1 MRRRN
6 KEYYKKFDYMVN
18 VEKKLKTAMTKLDM
32 IDYRVDTVEYMEQNE
47 LVHVLAVEAEQLD
60 ESLRGW
66 K

>member
-6 KEYYKKFDYMVN
+6 KEYYKKFDYMVE

-32 IDYRVDTVEYMEQNE
+32 IDYRVDTVEYMDQNE
-47 LVHVLAVEAEQLD
+47 LVHVLAIEAEQLD